1 MTHTPMRY
9 FVALLALA
17 ACTAGGASNGT
28 RASTNAS
35 PGVIGARIDAGALL
49 AGARILSADSM
60 EGRRPGTP
68 GGERARRWLDAQYR
82 QIGLDPVGSSFGH
95 PFTVTSQR
103 DSSSRQAVNFIGMV
117 RGTETPDRYIV
128 VTAHYDH
135 VGFGRP
141 VEGDSLY
148 NGADDN
154 ASGTSA
160 LLALARWFRQH
171 PPRNSILFVALDAEE
186 MGLRGARHFVANPP
200 VPKDAIVLD
209 VNMDMVGRNDRN
221 ELYAAGTFHYP
232 FLKPYVERV
241 VARAPIT
248 LRIGHDTPEVP
259 RDDWT
264 SQSDHGAFHAAGI
277 PFLYFGVEDHPDYHR
292 PSDEFARLQPEFYA
306 KAVET
311 VLDVLL
317 ELDANMG
324 AIQAAR
330 SR

>member
-1 MTHTPMRY
+1 MRTIG
-9 FVALLALA
+9 LLLLLA
-17 ACTAGGASNGT
+17 ACTASGSSNGAPSAGAGT
-28 RASTNAS
+28 
-35 PGVIGARIDAGALL
+35 IGQRIDAEALV

-68 GGERARRWLDAQYR
+68 GSDRARRWIEAQYR
-82 QIGLDPVGSSFGH
+82 QIGLQPIGGSFSH

-117 RGTETPDRYIV
+117 RGTESPDRYIV

-135 VGFGRP
+135 VGIGRA
-141 VEGDSLY
+141 VDGDSLY

-154 ASGTSA
+154 ASGASA
-160 LLALARWFRQH
+160 LLALARWFRQN
-171 PPRNSILFVALDAEE
+171 PPRNSIIFAALDAEE
-186 MGLRGARHFVANPP
+186 MGLRGARDFVADPP
-200 VPKDAIVLD
+200 VPKDAIVLN

-241 VARAPIT
+241 VQRAPIT
-248 LRIGHDTPEVP
+248 LKLGHDTPEVP

-264 SQSDHGAFHAAGI
+264 SQSDHGAFHSAGI

-311 VLDVLL
+311 VLDAIL
-317 ELDANMG
+317 EIDRNMD

-330 SR
+330 R